1 MADTTVTINAP
12 PAHKIF
18 PFKGFGAQLNTNI
31 FRTEGQP
38 KALTKAQ
45 HDALRATIANL
56 KPGHSRIFLG
66 RELTDTPTPPQK
78 ELKAL
83 LNTIELAEKA
93 GANVNLTFW
102 GQGTFAG
109 MKSLSDEVLRRIG
122 NHKEWTKRYGV
133 IANLVKNP
141 RTPLGISIGLVSRL
155 NPRDIKGLAVDRNVP
170 EVIRKQAQKFL
181 KGGSEDKKK

>member
-93 GANVNLTFW
+93 GANVNLADRQ
-102 GQGTFAG
+102 GQ
-109 MKSLSDEVLRRIG
+109 
-122 NHKEWTKRYGV
+122 
-133 IANLVKNP
+133 
-141 RTPLGISIGLVSRL
+141 TPLSLARARGYEVMARL
-155 NPRDIKGLAVDRNVP
+155 LQ
-170 EVIRKQAQKFL
+170 QA
-181 KGGSEDKKK
+181 GARAHAER